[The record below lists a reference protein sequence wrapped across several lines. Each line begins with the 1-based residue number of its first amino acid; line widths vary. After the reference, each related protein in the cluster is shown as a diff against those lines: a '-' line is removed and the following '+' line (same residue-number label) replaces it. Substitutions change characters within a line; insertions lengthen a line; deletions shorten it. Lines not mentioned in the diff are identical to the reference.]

1 MENQEL
7 FMIANRIQTPDGT
20 ILWSRYRHDYVA
32 YDDAKNVTLQK
43 VIVDV
48 VDLVKPVIVQK
59 NTIRTRYNNS
69 LDEDAILA
77 CFDISDASDIEIKL
91 DIENYLKILK
101 MKLSSQVKEILF
113 GFVVIVDI
121 L

>member
-1 MENQEL
+1 MYVPPKK
-7 FMIANRIQTPDGT
+7 FT
-20 ILWSRYRHDYVA
+20 IVA

-69 LDEDAILA
+69 LEDDLSLDEKKVLDFISKNENAD
-77 CFDISDASDIEIKL
+77 FSQQDIINHLGKSISTVNRI
-91 DIENYLKILK
+91 
-101 MKLSSQVKEILF
+101 LSSLTKKGKIFRMGSNKSGSWRVS
-113 GFVVIVDI
+113 
-121 L
+121 